1 MSVIETQE
9 TQTRPERV
17 TLHEPD
23 AGWSAAAY
31 DRDLEAYVERFGRA
45 PQTVTMH
52 PATAAALGLGDEPVD
67 AAARSDAP
75 FLVTSPDYACRTI
88 TFYY

>member
-1 MSVIETQE
+1 VTVIETQE
-9 TQTRPERV
+9 TQTRADRV

-23 AGWSAAAY
+23 AGWSADAY
-31 DRDLEAYVERFGRA
+31 KRELESYVERVGRA

-52 PATAAALGLGDEPVD
+52 PATANALGLGDEPAD
-67 AAARSDAP
+67 AADGWIAP
-75 FLVTSPDYACRTI
+75 FLVTSPDYARRTI